1 MPKRI
6 ITNYYDYDN
15 EYNNM
20 KENNIN
26 KNLFTNYNYKRIKI
40 ENNYWKD
47 NNNKSNIYN
56 RNIIAK
62 TPLIRRCKTLNNV
75 ESKKNINNNISN
87 GEPNNNLMKSFN
99 INNKYKFDKID
110 LNAPKDSF
118 KIKMLNRINSYN
130 NNKFIKKESINS
142 VKYSITNDGS
152 TVSIYSNT
160 IHGLPI
166 IQGVCAK
173 CINSELIKL
182 KNINKKI
189 YNQRNEFNNNIFLKK
204 YFAEKEDLIKH
215 NSTSE
220 FNLNKSV
227 KENLKQKVI
236 MNYLQK
242 EQNLKNKM
250 QYNDYNM
257 KSKVD
262 KYLINGN
269 KISKLSIPCIGLEKF
284 RNKYLPT
291 KEQYINN
298 LNEQI
303 ILKKKTKERQNKK
316 DKDEFN
322 FFLKKNLVKDELD
335 KKERIQSEK
344 QKLKELLKEN
354 IKLAELKRNKEFL
367 DKSYDIA
374 LEKKYIQIND
384 IKDKEKKEKQ
394 WNMKFKIR
402 LDLKEKLEEQ
412 INNKIKRNN
421 SFNFRSRIKRINSR
435 NVPGISDINI
445 YTENKI
451 NQYGRCFNCKKLF
464 KKNLICPKNEY
475 DNIKNAEKRN
485 EQEFNNILGGKK
497 I

>member
-1 MPKRI
+1 
-6 ITNYYDYDN
+6 
-15 EYNNM
+15 
-20 KENNIN
+20 
-26 KNLFTNYNYKRIKI
+26 
-40 ENNYWKD
+40 
-47 NNNKSNIYN
+47 
-56 RNIIAK
+56 
-62 TPLIRRCKTLNNV
+62 
-75 ESKKNINNNISN
+75 
-87 GEPNNNLMKSFN
+87 
-99 INNKYKFDKID
+99 
-110 LNAPKDSF
+110 
-118 KIKMLNRINSYN
+118 
-130 NNKFIKKESINS
+130 
-142 VKYSITNDGS
+142 
-152 TVSIYSNT
+152 
-160 IHGLPI
+160 
-166 IQGVCAK
+166 
-173 CINSELIKL
+173 
-182 KNINKKI
+182 
-189 YNQRNEFNNNIFLKK
+189 
-204 YFAEKEDLIKH
+204 
-215 NSTSE
+215 
-220 FNLNKSV
+220 
-227 KENLKQKVI
+227 

-374 LEKKYIQIND
+374 LKKKYIQIND

-475 DNIKNAEKRN
+475 DNIKNAEKRK